1 MTSPAD
7 DVVKTAR
14 LRNGQVLAVIVALS
28 LLLWVQVLRV
38 AGMEVWLQAQALG
51 RAQRRVLQP
60 ALLVLCALIQHNVF
74 VFLPVASLGVRG
86 ALRGLR
92 AGALGEAGILAAA
105 RLRRGV
111 WLAVRLEGTLRA
123 AHEAFTSG

>member
-1 MTSPAD
+1 MALPAD
-7 DVVKTAR
+7 DVVQTAR

-38 AGMEVWLQAQALG
+38 AGVEVGLQAQALG
-51 RAQRRVLQP
+51 RPQCWVLQP
-60 ALLVLCALIQHNVF
+60 ALVVLCALIQHNEF
-74 VFLPVASLGVRG
+74 VLLPIASLGVWS
-86 ALRGLR
+86 ALRGLS

-111 WLAVRLEGTLRA
+111 WLAV
-123 AHEAFTSG
+123 

>member
-1 MTSPAD
+1 MIA
-7 DVVKTAR
+7 
-14 LRNGQVLAVIVALS
+14 ALS

-38 AGMEVWLQAQALG
+38 AGMEVGLQTQALG
-51 RAQRRVLQP
+51 RTQCRVLQP
-60 ALLVLCALIQHNVF
+60 AFLVLCALIQHNEF
-74 VFLPVASLGVRG
+74 VLLPIASLGVWS
-86 ALRGLR
+86 ALRGLH